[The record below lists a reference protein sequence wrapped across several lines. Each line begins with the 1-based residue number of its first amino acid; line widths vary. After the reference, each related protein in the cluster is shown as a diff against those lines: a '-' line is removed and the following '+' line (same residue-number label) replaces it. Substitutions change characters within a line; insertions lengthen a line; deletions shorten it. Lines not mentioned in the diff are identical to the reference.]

1 MIVLENLTKSFFM
14 NGVRKTV
21 FSNVNAVFPT
31 GVSVGLLGRNG
42 AGKSTLLNMIAGN
55 SSPTSGHILTDGRI
69 SFPVGFAGSFHPDM
83 TGAQNIRFVARIY
96 NVDTEELMDYV
107 RDFAE
112 LGGHFHLPLRSYSS
126 GMKSRLSFGVSMGLH
141 FDTYLIDE
149 ITAVG
154 DAAFKKK
161 AEAVFLERMSRSAA
175 IFVSHSVGTVRDMC
189 TAGVVIEKGQLTYF
203 DDVNE
208 AIDRHVFNMSKS

>member
-42 AGKSTLLNMIAGN
+42 AGKSTLLNMIAGT